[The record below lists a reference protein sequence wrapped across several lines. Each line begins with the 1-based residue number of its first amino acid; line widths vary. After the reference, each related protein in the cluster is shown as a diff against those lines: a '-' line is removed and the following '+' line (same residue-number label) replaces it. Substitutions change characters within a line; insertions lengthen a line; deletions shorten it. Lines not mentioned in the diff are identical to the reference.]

1 MQSSDS
7 NVYNFRCLFREE
19 ATIANS
25 CFYLR
30 AEKDDNKVVLE
41 DKDLEVIGVP
51 ASVQYDDTT
60 VFLQHFESGLW
71 LSYKVSRHWSLYTS
85 SMK

>member
-1 MQSSDS
+1 MYD
-7 NVYNFRCLFREE
+7 FLCLFREE

-71 LSYKVSRHWSLYTS
+71 LSYKVSRLWSQTTS
-85 SMK
+85 SNEMILVFLF